1 VGLAEV
7 NLLGVY
13 VAPLS
18 VIMAS
23 AWVMLLILRRI
34 GARFDLVRYVWHPP
48 LFSLAIYVILV
59 SGIVLFISH

>member
-1 VGLAEV
+1 MGLAEV

-18 VIMAS
+18 VIMAI
-23 AWVMLLILRRI
+23 AWAMLLILRRI
-34 GARFDLVRYVWHPP
+34 GVRFGLVRYVWHPP
-48 LFSLAIYVILV
+48 LFSLALYVILV